1 MITHKSRLAIV
12 VLLATICIGCSTTG
26 SGTIYV
32 EPSTKWQDITIK
44 KIAIIPNRLPMNI
57 VSRDSMMKN
66 NWESIKSEFMAR
78 KFEVVDYKTSVK
90 VFEELGLPIEETK
103 SSRDKLAELAD
114 QLGVDAIIIPYYG
127 TTSETKS
134 FLFFSTITW
143 NTSTTFQI
151 YLTQKNDFFARI
163 DASGE
168 KKYTSGIIS
177 TIGLV
182 INFVAAGMDPT
193 IEDTDAKKVT
203 GVTPMKDNPTK
214 KTLGYVGLG
223 AMALGTIVDL
233 ANISKDSRSQYQDAF
248 KVSFQYGLANFFKY
262 YPRPKI

>member
-1 MITHKSRLAIV
+1 MITLKSRLVIV
-12 VLLATICIGCSTTG
+12 VLLAIIYGGCSTTG

-66 NWESIKSEFMAR
+66 NWESIKSEFTVR
-78 KFEVVDYKTSVK
+78 KFDVVDYKTSVK

-127 TTSETKS
+127 ISSETKGYL
-134 FLFFSTITW
+134 FLSTITW
-143 NTSTTFQI
+143 NTTTTFQI
-151 YLTQKNDFFARI
+151 YLSQKNDFFARI

-168 KKYTSGIIS
+168 KKYTSGVLS
-177 TIGLV
+177 TIGMV
-182 INFVAAGMDPT
+182 VSFIAAGMDPT
-193 IEDTDAKKVT
+193 IEDTDATKVG
-203 GVTPMKDNPTK
+203 GVTPTKENTSK
-214 KTLGYVGLG
+214 KTLGNVGLVT
-223 AMALGTIVDL
+223 MALGTIVDL
-233 ANISKDSRSQYQDAF
+233 VNISKDSRTQYQDAF
-248 KVSFQYGLANFFKY
+248 KVSIQYGLANFFKY
-262 YPRPKI
+262 YPKPKI